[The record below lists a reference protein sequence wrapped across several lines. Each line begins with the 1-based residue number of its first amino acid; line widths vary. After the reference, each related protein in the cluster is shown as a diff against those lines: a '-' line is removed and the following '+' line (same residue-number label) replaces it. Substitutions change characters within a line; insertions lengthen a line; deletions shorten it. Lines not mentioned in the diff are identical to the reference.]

1 MQLRQESHCQ
11 AVISRHVRTG
21 NAWGL
26 GVTAELVLVF
36 WKRQQLRRPF
46 TNIIGEVAKL
56 PQERQLMDWSVGTF
70 KVMLFVS
77 I

>member
-1 MQLRQESHCQ
+1 M
-11 AVISRHVRTG
+11 G

-26 GVTAELVLVF
+26 GVTAEDALVF
-36 WKRQQLRRPF
+36 WKRQRLRSPF

-56 PQERQLMDWSVGTF
+56 PQEHQCMDWSVGTF
-70 KVMLFVS
+70 EDMLFVT